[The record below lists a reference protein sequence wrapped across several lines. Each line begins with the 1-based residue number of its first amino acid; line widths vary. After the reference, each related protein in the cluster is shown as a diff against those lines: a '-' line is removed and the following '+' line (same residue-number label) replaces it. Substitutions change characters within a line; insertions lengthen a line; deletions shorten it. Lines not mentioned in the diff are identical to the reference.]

1 MRGTTEI
8 YEMASEEEVY
18 EILEQFEDW
27 KKNEDNKISTFIQM
41 ISEMYDQTYRNV
53 WDIIYGESWKH
64 LHN

>member
-27 KKNEDNKISTFIQM
+27 KKDEDNKISTFIQM

>member
-8 YEMASEEEVY
+8 YEMASEEVY

>member
-27 KKNEDNKISTFIQM
+27 KKDEDNKISTFIQM

-53 WDIIYGESWKH
+53 WDIIYGKSWKH

>member
-1 MRGTTEI
+1 
-8 YEMASEEEVY
+8 MASEEVY
-18 EILEQFEDW
+18 EILEQFEKW
-27 KKNEDNKISTFIQM
+27 KKGEDNKISTFIQM

>member
-18 EILEQFEDW
+18 EILEQFEEW
-27 KKNEDNKISTFIQM
+27 KKDEDNKISTFIQM

-53 WDIIYGESWKH
+53 WDIIYGKSWKH

>member
-27 KKNEDNKISTFIQM
+27 KKDEDNKISTFIQM

-53 WDIIYGESWKH
+53 WDIIYGKSWTY